1 MQITLDIPDELIDS
15 LRESGKEIS
24 RLALEALAAEGYRDQ
39 RLSEFEVRCLLG
51 FDTRMEV
58 HAFLKEHGA
67 YLHYSEA
74 DLAQDLETVQRMKT
88 LRRFDPEME
97 ESGSRQELQNLILL
111 RN

>member
-1 MQITLDIPDELIDS
+1 VLITLDIPDEVVDS
-15 LRESGKEIS
+15 LRDSCKDVS

-51 FDTRMEV
+51 FDTRMEA

-74 DLAQDLETVQRMKT
+74 DLAQDWETAQRMRTKRSQRT
-88 LRRFDPEME
+88 ELSHLRA
-97 ESGSRQELQNLILL
+97 S
-111 RN
+111 

>member
-1 MQITLDIPDELIDS
+1 VQITLDIPDELVDS

-24 RLALEALAAEGYRDQ
+24 RLALEALASEGYRDQ

-74 DLAQDLETVQRMKT
+74 DLAQDLETVQRMRSKRSQQAELSQ
-88 LRRFDPEME
+88 LRA
-97 ESGSRQELQNLILL
+97 S
-111 RN
+111 

>member
-1 MQITLDIPDELIDS
+1 MQITLDIPDELVDS

-24 RLALEALAAEGYRDQ
+24 RLALEALASEGYRDQ

-74 DLAQDLETVQRMKT
+74 DLAQDFETAQRMRSKRSQQAELSQ
-88 LRRFDPEME
+88 LRA
-97 ESGSRQELQNLILL
+97 S
-111 RN
+111 

>member
-1 MQITLDIPDELIDS
+1 MQITLDIPDELVDS

-74 DLAQDLETVQRMKT
+74 DLDQDWETVQRMRSKRSQQAEISQ
-88 LRRFDPEME
+88 LRA
-97 ESGSRQELQNLILL
+97 S
-111 RN
+111 

>member
-1 MQITLDIPDELIDS
+1 MQITLDIPDELVDS

-24 RLALEALAAEGYRDQ
+24 RLALEALASEGYRDQ

-74 DLAQDLETVQRMKT
+74 DLAQDLETVQRMRSKRSQQAELSQ
-88 LRRFDPEME
+88 LRA
-97 ESGSRQELQNLILL
+97 S
-111 RN
+111 